1 MSEKTQKIIINKQPV
16 ELCKLLK
23 IANLVS
29 GGGEAKIVITQG
41 YVVLNGEV
49 EFQKRKKIIDGDIIE
64 FNGESV
70 VVVYQVKKTD
80 VITTKTNKKIK
91 PKKNKDSVNEEKI
104 EPLSSVINNSDQ
116 NQKNIQTRKKRKA
129 IKF

>member
-1 MSEKTQKIIINKQPV
+1 MSEKTQEIIINKQPV

-49 EFQKRKKIIDGDIIE
+49 EFQKRKKIVNGDVIE

-80 VITTKTNKKIK
+80 GLKNNTTNNIK
-91 PKKNKDSVNEEKI
+91 PKKIKDSVNEENI
-104 EPLSSVINNSDQ
+104 EPLSSVINNSYQ
-116 NQKNIQTRKKRKA
+116 NQENIQTRKKRKA